1 MNLYDVEFKIKGNP
15 HLQSAMPIAKNM
27 KEVRSQFKQMAGV
40 KIVKIIPS
48 PFGKEI
54 IAEIQKQQSVK

>member
-15 HLQSAMPIAKNM
+15 HLQSAMPIA
-27 KEVRSQFKQMAGV
+27 ESEEDVRTQFKQMAGV
-40 KIVKIIPS
+40 KIVKIEKS

-54 IAEIQKQQSVK
+54 MEEIQKQTVK

>member
-27 KEVRSQFKQMAGV
+27 KDVRSQFKQMAGV
-40 KIVKIIPS
+40 KIVKIEKS

-54 IAEIQKQQSVK
+54 IAEIQKQTVK

>member
-40 KIVKIIPS
+40 KIVKIE
-48 PFGKEI
+48 K
-54 IAEIQKQQSVK
+54 KSVWERNTFRN